1 MQEKKMVRL
10 TPKEELL
17 KILRGE
23 EIGSFPRCIPLFTPV
38 VDMMKET
45 NAFFP
50 AANYEA
56 EPMARLSLA
65 AHELGRWNATML
77 PWAST
82 VEMEALGC
90 EVLNREDDIAGYP
103 QFKRRAFE
111 EAYDVTF
118 GGDILEKGS
127 FPAVF
132 EATSIVR
139 ERVEAK
145 YRGEIPIVSMFQ
157 GPFTIA
163 SYAIGVNDMYRHM
176 IRDVKRARKV
186 LDVVSDLNI
195 LYGRR
200 MLESGGDVIVMS
212 DPAAEGLTGEQFGE
226 ILLPV
231 YQKIA
236 RGIQGEKFIHICGRT
251 SKIAGHLPDS
261 GFHGFSFD
269 YPGVEV
275 EKVREKV
282 GERMA
287 LIGSVPTVSHLLE
300 GSRQDVVDI
309 SLDMIRRGTDILSPS
324 CGLPQYTPLEN
335 VCALADAIE
344 QWNGGGVVEMR

>member
-1 MQEKKMVRL
+1 MLRHS
-10 TPKEELL
+10 PKQELL
-17 KILRGE
+17 KTLRGE
-23 EIGSFPRCIPLFTPV
+23 DIGYFPRCIPLFTPV

-45 NAFFP
+45 GAYFP

-56 EPMARLSLA
+56 EPMARLALA
-65 AHELGRWNATML
+65 AHELGGWNATMV

-90 EVLNREDDIAGYP
+90 EVLNHEDDIAGYP
-103 QFKRRAFE
+103 QFKKRAFE
-111 EAYDVTF
+111 DAYHVTF
-118 GGDILEKGS
+118 DSDILDKGS

-139 ERVEAK
+139 ERIDTK
-145 YRGEIPIVSMFQ
+145 HGGEIPIVSMFQ

-163 SYAIGVNDMYRHM
+163 SYVIGVNDMYRHM
-176 IRDVKRARKV
+176 IRDVKRAKAV
-186 LDVVSDLNI
+186 LDTVSDLNV
-195 LYGRR
+195 LYGGA
-200 MLESGGDVIVMS
+200 MLDSGGDVIVMS

-236 RGIQGEKFIHICGRT
+236 GCIRGEKFIHICGRT
-251 SKIAGHLPDS
+251 SKIAGYLPDS
-261 GFHGFSFD
+261 GFNGFSFD

-275 EKVREKV
+275 ELVRERV
-282 GERMA
+282 GDRMA

-309 SLDMIRRGTDILSPS
+309 SLEMIRRGTDILSPS

-335 VCALADAIE
+335 VRALATAIE
-344 QWNGGGVVEMR
+344 QWNGEGV